1 MKGVVVGAWSQQ
13 VAKPRTHGDSLVMPD
28 IVHDEL
34 HEKRGVHQ
42 LGGDD
47 VIRDVV
53 VDARVLL
60 DVAAGAV

>member
-1 MKGVVVGAWSQQ
+1 
-13 VAKPRTHGDSLVMPD
+13 MPD

-34 HEKRGVHQ
+34 HEQRGVHQ